1 MNAAVEQLVS
11 TLLFEGYALYPYTP
25 GATKNATPTP
35 FGIVYPPTHA
45 TRLESAFERLRVEC
59 VLEAGAET
67 ELELTVRFLQAVG
80 ARHEAAERRLELPR
94 ATLGELAEGA
104 GRRFELPGDPPLRG
118 RLRLRATPLAA
129 TGLYKVNACVHNET
143 ELPDDGSLDRTAALA
158 SSLLSTHVLI
168 EASGGRFASPLER
181 DGAVGAAVAACES
194 VNTWPVLATPDDRV
208 VLGAAIVLPDHPR
221 IAPESLG
228 GMFDNT
234 EIEEA
239 LLLHVQTLSEA
250 EREQITAADP
260 AVREMVERAA
270 GATPEQVLA
279 LHGRL
284 AEVAEPGDQ
293 GWPPGPSDPGPPPE
307 PGHPNPGEQTLE
319 VEGTVYRKGAKV
331 VLRPGTERDV
341 YDRMLDGRTATIE
354 RIYLDY
360 EDGAHLAV
368 TVDDDP
374 AQELFR
380 ETGRYLFFRAGE
392 LEVDG

>member
-1 MNAAVEQLVS
+1 VNAAVEQLVS
-11 TLLFEGYALYPYTP
+11 TLLFEGYALYPYTS

-35 FGIVYPPTHA
+35 FGIVYPPSYVA
-45 TRLESAFERLRVEC
+45 GLDAAFDRLRLEC
-59 VLEAGAET
+59 VLEATAEA
-67 ELELTVRFLQAVG
+67 ELELTVRFLQAAG
-80 ARHEAAERRLELPR
+80 ARHEAVERRLELARVPL
-94 ATLGELAEGA
+94 AELAEGA
-104 GRRFELPGDPPLRG
+104 GTRFELPGDPPLRG

-129 TGLYKVNACVHNET
+129 DAYRVAACVHNET
-143 ELPDDGSLDRTAALA
+143 ELADGSVDRTAALA
-158 SSLLSTHVLI
+158 ASLLSTHVLI

-208 VLGAAIVLPDHPR
+208 LLGAAIVLPDHPR

-239 LLLHVQTLSEA
+239 LLLHVQALSDA
-250 EREQITAADP
+250 EREQIAADDP
-260 AVREMVERAA
+260 AVREMIERAA
-270 GATPEQVLA
+270 DAAPEQVLA

-284 AEVAEPGDQ
+284 EEV
-293 GWPPGPSDPGPPPE
+293 SE
-307 PGHPNPGEQTLE
+307 PGHPNPGEQKLE
-319 VEGTVYRKGAKV
+319 VEGIVYRKGAKV

-360 EDGAHLAV
+360 EDGAHIAV

-392 LEVDG
+392 LEVSG

>member
-11 TLLFEGYALYPYTP
+11 TLLFEGYALYPYTS

-35 FGIVYPPTHA
+35 FGIVYPPTYA
-45 TRLESAFERLRVEC
+45 AGLDAAFDRLRVEC
-59 VLEAGAET
+59 VLEATAET
-67 ELELTVRFLQAVG
+67 ELELTVRFLQAAG
-80 ARHEAAERRLELPR
+80 ARHEAVERRLELARVPL
-94 ATLGELAEGA
+94 AELAEGA
-104 GRRFELPGDPPLRG
+104 GTRFELPGDPPLRG
-118 RLRLRATPLAA
+118 RLRLRAAPLAA
-129 TGLYKVNACVHNET
+129 GAYGVAACVHNET
-143 ELPDDGSLDRTAALA
+143 ELADDAVDRKAALA
-158 SSLLSTHVLI
+158 ASLLSTHVLI

-181 DGAVGAAVAACES
+181 DGAVGGAVAGCEN

-239 LLLHVQTLSEA
+239 LLLHVQALSDA
-250 EREQITAADP
+250 EREQIAADDP
-260 AVREMVERAA
+260 AVREMIERAA
-270 GATPEQVLA
+270 DATPEQVLA

-284 AEVAEPGDQ
+284 EEV
-293 GWPPGPSDPGPPPE
+293 SE
-307 PGHPNPGEQTLE
+307 PGHPNPGEQKLE
-319 VEGTVYRKGAKV
+319 VEGIVYRKGAKV

-360 EDGAHLAV
+360 EDGAHIAV

-392 LEVDG
+392 LEVSG

>member
-45 TRLESAFERLRVEC
+45 TRLDSAFERLRVEC

-284 AEVAEPGDQ
+284 AEVAEPGDE

-319 VEGTVYRKGAKV
+319 VEGSRLPQGRQGGAAPRYRARC
-331 VLRPGTERDV
+331 L
-341 YDRMLDGRTATIE
+341 
-354 RIYLDY
+354 
-360 EDGAHLAV
+360 
-368 TVDDDP
+368 
-374 AQELFR
+374 
-380 ETGRYLFFRAGE
+380 
-392 LEVDG
+392 

>member
-11 TLLFEGYALYPYTP
+11 TLLFEGYALYPYTS

-35 FGIVYPPTHA
+35 FGIVYPPTYA
-45 TRLESAFERLRVEC
+45 AGLDAAFDRLRVEC
-59 VLEAGAET
+59 VLEATAET
-67 ELELTVRFLQAVG
+67 ELELTVRFLQAAG
-80 ARHEAAERRLELPR
+80 ARHEAVERRLELARVPL
-94 ATLGELAEGA
+94 AELAEGA
-104 GRRFELPGDPPLRG
+104 GTRFELPGDPPLRG
-118 RLRLRATPLAA
+118 RLRLRAAPLAA
-129 TGLYKVNACVHNET
+129 GAYRVAACVHNET
-143 ELPDDGSLDRTAALA
+143 ELADGSVDRQAALTA
-158 SSLLSTHVLI
+158 SLLSTHVLI

-181 DGAVGAAVAACES
+181 DGAVGGAVAGCEN

-239 LLLHVQTLSEA
+239 LLLHVQALSDA
-250 EREQITAADP
+250 EREQIAADDP
-260 AVREMVERAA
+260 AVREMIERAA
-270 GATPEQVLA
+270 DATPEQVLA

-284 AEVAEPGDQ
+284 EEV
-293 GWPPGPSDPGPPPE
+293 SE
-307 PGHPNPGEQTLE
+307 PGHPNPGEQKLE
-319 VEGTVYRKGAKV
+319 VEGIVYRKGAKV

-341 YDRMLDGRTATIE
+341 YDRMLVGRTATIE

-360 EDGAHLAV
+360 EDGAHIAV

-392 LEVDG
+392 LEVSG